1 MPDQPVPAPP
11 VGQASG
17 KDPEPTAGS
26 ARAPVSRNIVR
37 AEGRVVAADRTALLG
52 HAGRTVWFTGL
63 SGSGKSTLA
72 FAVEEA
78 LVARGVAAYVLDGDN
93 VRFGL
98 NRDLGFSAEDRTE
111 NIRRIGEVCR
121 LFQDA
126 GLVVLSAF
134 ISPYRADRD
143 SVRALH
149 PVGAFVEVF
158 VDTPLD
164 VCEERDVK
172 GLYVKARTGEISDF
186 SGISAPYEAPESP
199 DLTVDATG
207 ALADCVAAILRYLDE
222 LDPVDGLDGPGR

>member
-1 MPDQPVPAPP
+1 MAD
-11 VGQASG
+11 
-17 KDPEPTAGS
+17 K
-26 ARAPVSRNIVR
+26 PVSEPVSTNILRV
-37 AEGRVVAADRTALLG
+37 EGLVGAADRVALLG
-52 HAGRTVWFTGL
+52 HSSRTVWFTGL

-98 NRDLGFSAEDRTE
+98 NRDLGFSAADRTE
-111 NIRRIGEVCR
+111 NVRRIGEVCR

-143 SVRALH
+143 AVRALH
-149 PVGAFVEVF
+149 PEGSFVEVF

-164 VCEERDVK
+164 ICEARDVK
-172 GLYVKARTGEISDF
+172 GLYARARTGEIPEF
-186 SGISAPYEAPESP
+186 SGISAPYEAPEAP
-199 DLTVDATG
+199 DITVDATRP
-207 ALADCVAAILRYLDE
+207 LNECVGVMLEHLD
-222 LDPVDGLDGPGR
+222 V